1 MLDSLLGAALGL
13 AAGVRHAMEPDHLA
27 AVSTVVAEQKSARR
41 SMTFAAAWGVGHA
54 LMLLGV
60 GGALLLVR
68 REMPARLG
76 DAFELAVAAMLV
88 LLGLRAIVRA
98 RQQAP
103 AGGHAHGPHCDAS
116 EPGGIRSSLRPLGIG
131 VVHGLAGSGALAALA
146 IGQAP
151 SFGDGLLFLG
161 IYGAGATLGMSALAG
176 VVGIPLA
183 RLARRPRVMSGLLA
197 LTGALS
203 IALGVGWAWVRI

>member
-1 MLDSLLGAALGL
+1 MLESLLGAALGL

-88 LLGLRAIVRA
+88 FLGLRAIVRA
-98 RQQAP
+98 RRQAP
-103 AGGHAHGPHCDAS
+103 AAGHAHSQHAEPH
-116 EPGGIRSSLRPLGIG
+116 EHGIRASLRPLGIG

-151 SFGDGLLFLG
+151 SFGAGLLFLG